1 MAAIKITAF
10 DLPGVPKPYHAFL
23 AKNPEF
29 DRGKVLRLLLGG
41 DEIEIW
47 PADKKH
53 IRELGEKLIKLSEE
67 L

>member
-1 MAAIKITAF
+1 MATIKITAF
-10 DLPGVPKPYHAFL
+10 GSPGVPRPHYAMLSKH
-23 AKNPEF
+23 PEL
-29 DRGKVLRLLLGG
+29 DRVKVLRLLLGG

>member
-10 DLPGVPKPYHAFL
+10 DSPGVPRPHHAFL
-23 AKNPEF
+23 VKHSELA
-29 DRGKVLRLLLGG
+29 RVKVLRLLIGG

-47 PADKKH
+47 PADRDR
-53 IRELGEKLIKLSEE
+53 IRALGEKLIKLSEE